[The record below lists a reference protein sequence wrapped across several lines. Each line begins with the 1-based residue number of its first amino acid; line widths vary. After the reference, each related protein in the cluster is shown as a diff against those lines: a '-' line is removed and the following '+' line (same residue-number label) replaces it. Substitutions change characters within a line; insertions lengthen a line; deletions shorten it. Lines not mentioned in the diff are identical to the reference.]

1 MLKGPLW
8 KAPPFDSQRRLCVTH
23 GTQARSSQQ
32 AASSRGICF
41 DFAKGRC
48 TRGAACRFSHDLSA
62 EQPGMPAAC
71 LPCAP
76 GGAPLALPTRPVA
89 VPVMTGRGGSG
100 GGGGGGMAPPLQLA
114 GSPPDGSLGPG
125 SPGGS
130 SYAAAAAVAARGEAG
145 ASGGTSY
152 ANVAGLQQE
161 NSLPGAGGYDSAFPL
176 PPSSGVA
183 QQAPRGG
190 AGGSGYAVAA
200 GMAGQQPTAQRGV
213 GGGMYAQSGYRGAP
227 GQAPPQQ
234 QQGGYMQG
242 GHMGLV
248 NGMAGMAL
256 DRNGAPYGYA
266 NEAVVGMGGG
276 MEGWGMEQARQAQ
289 QQATYAEG
297 MQPEGAAMDPGLVSE
312 LMKMAPWLMPDGSGG
327 GGPGGGGGGAA
338 AAVGM
343 AQQQQRY
350 NAQAQYAAQYAGQGG
365 QPAAMGALGGGM
377 DGYMSQAAA
386 MQQQ

>member
-1 MLKGPLW
+1 
-8 KAPPFDSQRRLCVTH
+8 
-23 GTQARSSQQ
+23 
-32 AASSRGICF
+32 
-41 DFAKGRC
+41 
-48 TRGAACRFSHDLSA
+48 
-62 EQPGMPAAC
+62 
-71 LPCAP
+71 
-76 GGAPLALPTRPVA
+76 
-89 VPVMTGRGGSG
+89 
-100 GGGGGGMAPPLQLA
+100 
-114 GSPPDGSLGPG
+114 
-125 SPGGS
+125 
-130 SYAAAAAVAARGEAG
+130 
-145 ASGGTSY
+145 
-152 ANVAGLQQE
+152 
-161 NSLPGAGGYDSAFPL
+161 
-176 PPSSGVA
+176 
-183 QQAPRGG
+183 
-190 AGGSGYAVAA
+190 
-200 GMAGQQPTAQRGV
+200 
-213 GGGMYAQSGYRGAP
+213 MYAQSGYRGAP
-227 GQAPPQQ
+227 GQAPPQQQ

-386 MQQQ
+386 MQQQQHQGGPGPGMPGFGAFRAGSLLAHAYGGAEGGLEQPQYGGYSGYGV